1 MQALCISD
9 ALELYMILKPHLPE
23 KPDES
28 GIRYVKE
35 IVDSMAEKNP
45 QDYLDS
51 ILLMV
56 GETEEGLENK
66 YDTSEIRDLFIEG
79 LVVNRVVSLA
89 EFGRTLK
96 L

>member
-9 ALELYMILKPHLPE
+9 ALDLYMVLKPHLPE

-28 GIRYVKE
+28 GIRYVKD

-51 ILLMV
+51 ILLMT
-56 GETEEGLENK
+56 GMTEDELEK
-66 YDTSEIRDLFIEG
+66 GYSTIEIRDMFVDG
-79 LVVNRVVSLA
+79 LVTNQIASLA
-89 EFGRTLK
+89 DFGRTLK

>member
-9 ALELYMILKPHLPE
+9 ALDLYMILKPHLPE

-35 IVDSMAEKNP
+35 IVDSMAKTNP
-45 QDYLDS
+45 RDYLDS

-66 YDTSEIRDLFIEG
+66 YDTSEIRDMFIEG
-79 LVVNRVVSLA
+79 LAMNQVVSLA

>member
-1 MQALCISD
+1 MA
-9 ALELYMILKPHLPE
+9 E

-35 IVDSMAEKNP
+35 IVDSMAKTNP
-45 QDYLDS
+45 RDYLDS

-89 EFGRTLK
+89 EFGRTMML
-96 L
+96 